1 MVLKNQT
8 INLLLILSILTYGLD
23 AYSIFDV
30 PFSWI
35 GLLSITL
42 IALFN
47 NRKILFNL
55 NFYVLFFLFLIPSIF
70 NIFSLGLNQI
80 NLNFV
85 LRTFNLASFFIV
97 LNFSLK
103 YFISSDNAYFIKLLE
118 KLILVF
124 SLFAI
129 YAYFAQ
135 IYDFPEFIR
144 NRSNTGLLGDSL
156 QTTFW
161 QYEPHRAVGSFR
173 EPVLFSAA
181 LLPLYLVYLFTVE
194 KAQGFTVMATSL
206 AIGLTRSDLVRVYCS
221 VILIVLIINYFKNKN
236 AHKAIFPMILILVF
250 SLIGIREC
258 DLNPLSKDCLD
269 SNISSNEV
277 EAIIFSDIEDTLE
290 IGRERSDVIQY
301 VIFSISSFVPEG
313 VVSVNDGFSTYL
325 SQNTLNEMYLTN
337 RSLPSYLLTRY
348 EAKNFGTGNY
358 SLLKYTPNV
367 QNLFVNTLLSFGT
380 PFVAF
385 LILLLSHLWFSEKKN
400 LNLYI
405 FLLICTF
412 FYVIPIEEL
421 NAFTALITGVGFTM
435 IVRDKGINK

>member
-1 MVLKNQT
+1 
-8 INLLLILSILTYGLD
+8 
-23 AYSIFDV
+23 
-30 PFSWI
+30 
-35 GLLSITL
+35 
-42 IALFN
+42 
-47 NRKILFNL
+47 
-55 NFYVLFFLFLIPSIF
+55 
-70 NIFSLGLNQI
+70 
-80 NLNFV
+80 
-85 LRTFNLASFFIV
+85 
-97 LNFSLK
+97 
-103 YFISSDNAYFIKLLE
+103 
-118 KLILVF
+118 
-124 SLFAI
+124 
-129 YAYFAQ
+129 
-135 IYDFPEFIR
+135 
-144 NRSNTGLLGDSL
+144 
-156 QTTFW
+156 
-161 QYEPHRAVGSFR
+161 
-173 EPVLFSAA
+173 
-181 LLPLYLVYLFTVE
+181 
-194 KAQGFTVMATSL
+194 
-206 AIGLTRSDLVRVYCS
+206 
-221 VILIVLIINYFKNKN
+221 
-236 AHKAIFPMILILVF
+236 MILILVF